1 MVTKRQTG
9 VTPISPSL
17 PRHNPGLRLDNG
29 LLARLLRALSLICL
43 LISSSAYA
51 ENLRIQEELNS
62 PAPPIP
68 LINAIGVEKF
78 EMAMASGQYQYVGN
92 TKCRMCHREFF
103 VGRKHD
109 AHDFALKSITKL
121 PSGNNPRCLI
131 CHSTGY
137 GVPGG
142 FISFEKTPRL
152 SDVQCEGCHGPGS
165 VHVANRDKGGF
176 LAGTD
181 HLDRLRK
188 MCLGCHTPRWNRSYI
203 DLEKA
208 FKKYKQP
215 QPE

>member
-1 MVTKRQTG
+1 MT
-9 VTPISPSL
+9 
-17 PRHNPGLRLDNG
+17 PRHAAHPPRRRPGLCMNNI
-29 LLARLLRALSLICL
+29 LLARLLRALSLLCL
-43 LISSSAYA
+43 LISGAAYA
-51 ENLRIQEELNS
+51 EDPRIQEELNS

-68 LINAIGVEKF
+68 LINTIGEEEFKK
-78 EMAMASGQYQYVGN
+78 AMDSGQYQYVGN
-92 TKCRMCHREFF
+92 TKCRMCHRDFF

-109 AHDFALKSITKL
+109 AHDFALKSISKL

-142 FISFEKTPRL
+142 FVSFEKTPRL

-165 VHVANRDKGGF
+165 VHVARRDKGGF

-181 HLDRLRK
+181 RPGRIRK
-188 MCLGCHTPRWNRSYI
+188 MCQSCHTARWNRSYT
-203 DLEKA
+203 DFEKA

-215 QPE
+215 RPE